1 MPGVNNLQRYGRWA
15 FAEFTDV
22 FQMQD
27 DFADKVEEAF
37 EEMIQAVTTGT
48 AA

>member
-1 MPGVNNLQRYGRWA
+1 MTRWA

-27 DFADKVEEAF
+27 DFAAKVETEFGRMLVVKMGAEEA
-37 EEMIQAVTTGT
+37 
-48 AA
+48 